1 MTATDAA
8 MLALQGNAAAI
19 PPEYR
24 DGVAVQLAALMRQAQ
39 LVLEFPLPDDTE
51 PAAVFTP

>member
-1 MTATDAA
+1 MTGADAA
-8 MLALQGNAAAI
+8 ALALQTNAAAI

-24 DGVAVQLAALMRQAQ
+24 DGVAVQLGALLRQAQ
-39 LVLEFPLPDDTE
+39 LVQEFPLPDDTE